1 MSGSNDKEIP
11 DLLAHIPDSRSLDT
25 KVLESRP
32 VTTELPTSS
41 LDKPSVTPSSTKV
54 SSGSPGNPGREQV
67 TISEES
73 PPPPPRLLAGIF
85 GLPDTLKT
93 LSNLG
98 VAKCK
103 LNPAQGILMGWQSM
117 AYLGF
122 AALFAFIIM
131 AAVSADLSPGLGR
144 FLMWVVFP
152 GTALVAVIIFGANL
166 VTGDYMTSAI
176 SLMSR
181 QAKWREVFY
190 QWSITHSGHW
200 IAAVVLGWMII
211 IGANQ
216 LAGPGLGSLFSGF
229 LVGVGETKVLTL
241 TWDELFWRAI
251 FANWMV
257 TMSVWG
263 AFRTQEVIAKI
274 LLISFPLGTFF
285 ATGFEHSIINQFV
298 LSAAIFQGAEYTWG
312 EAWWNNL
319 VPVTLGN
326 IIGATFFMGMVYWY
340 TGGMQ
345 TWLSSEKWRQPH
357 GIYKDLVRA
366 LKDSI
371 SMMIVF
377 TAVVPAAIGAML
389 LFAIEPAMGI
399 LPGTNNPNWIE
410 PIIAIGWFVG
420 ISLIVKWFLWPRKPW
435 YKIPPT

>member
-11 DLLAHIPDSRSLDT
+11 DLLAHIPDSGSLDT

-73 PPPPPRLLAGIF
+73 PPQPPRLLAGIF

>member
-1 MSGSNDKEIP
+1 MSGNIDKEISEP
-11 DLLAHIPDSRSLDT
+11 LPRISDLTPHDP
-25 KVLESRP
+25 KVTSSSNPNFTAP
-32 VTTELPTSS
+32 VTDKSTNPGTTSS
-41 LDKPSVTPSSTKV
+41 PPSSP
-54 SSGSPGNPGREQV
+54 GSEQV
-67 TISEES
+67 AIHEDS

-103 LNPAQGILMGWQSM
+103 LNPAQGILMGWQAM
-117 AYLGF
+117 AYLAFG
-122 AALFAFIIM
+122 ALFAFIIM
-131 AAVSADLSPGLGR
+131 AAVAADLSPGLGR
-144 FLMWVVFP
+144 FLMFAVFP
-152 GTALVAVIIFGANL
+152 GVALVAVIIFGANL

-200 IAAVVLGWMII
+200 ISAVVIGWMII

-216 LAGPGLGSLFSGF
+216 LAGPGLGPLFSGF
-229 LVGVGETKVLTL
+229 LVGLGETKVNVL

-257 TMSVWG
+257 AMSVWG

-274 LLISFPLGTFF
+274 LLITFPLGTFF
-285 ATGFEHSIINQFV
+285 AIGFEHSIVNHWV
-298 LSAAIFQGAEYTWG
+298 LASAIWQGADFTWG

-326 IIGATFFMGMVYWY
+326 IIGALFFMGMVYWY

-345 TWLSSEKWRQPH
+345 TWLGSEKWRQPH
-357 GIYKDLVRA
+357 GLYRDLARA
-366 LKDSI
+366 LKDTI
-371 SMMIVF
+371 SLMIVF
-377 TAVVPAAIGAML
+377 TAVTPAAVGAIL

-410 PIIAIGWFVG
+410 PIFAIGWFVG
-420 ISLIVKWFLWPRKPW
+420 ISLIVKWFLWPRRPW
-435 YKIPPT
+435 YKIPAT

>member
-1 MSGSNDKEIP
+1 MSGNIDKEISDP
-11 DLLAHIPDSRSLDT
+11 LPHLSDSKSYIPKVTSSDPNPADSTAASARSAVT
-25 KVLESRP
+25 NPTTTTSPPPSPGSEP
-32 VTTELPTSS
+32 VT
-41 LDKPSVTPSSTKV
+41 
-54 SSGSPGNPGREQV
+54 
-67 TISEES
+67 IHEEA

-103 LNPAQGILMGWQSM
+103 LNPAQGILMGWQAMS
-117 AYLGF
+117 YLAFG
-122 AALFAFIIM
+122 ALFAFIIM
-131 AAVSADLSPGLGR
+131 AAVASDLSPGLGR
-144 FLMWVVFP
+144 FLMFAVFP
-152 GTALVAVIIFGANL
+152 GVALVAVIIFGGNL

-200 IAAVVLGWMII
+200 ISAVVVGWMII

-216 LAGPGLGSLFSGF
+216 LAGPGLGPLFSGF
-229 LVGVGETKVLTL
+229 LVGLGETKVNVL

-257 TMSVWG
+257 AMSVWG
-263 AFRTQEVIAKI
+263 AFRTQEVVAKI
-274 LLISFPLGTFF
+274 LLITFPLGTFF
-285 ATGFEHSIINQFV
+285 AIGFEHSIVNHWV
-298 LSAAIFQGAEYTWG
+298 LAAAIWQGAEFTWG

-326 IIGATFFMGMVYWY
+326 IIGALFFMGMVYWY

-345 TWLSSEKWRQPH
+345 TWLASEKWRQPH
-357 GIYKDLVRA
+357 GLYRDLVRA
-366 LKDSI
+366 LGDTVSLTL
-371 SMMIVF
+371 VF
-377 TAVVPAAIGAML
+377 TAVIPAGIGAIL
-389 LFAIEPAMGI
+389 LFGIEPAMGI
-399 LPGTNNPNWIE
+399 EPRTNAPNWIE

-435 YKIPPT
+435 YKIPAT

>member
-11 DLLAHIPDSRSLDT
+11 DLLAHIPDSRSIDT
-25 KVLESRP
+25 KVESRP

-41 LDKPSVTPSSTKV
+41 LDKPSVTSSPTKV
-54 SSGSPGNPGREQV
+54 SSGSPGNPGRGQV

-73 PPPPPRLLAGIF
+73 PPSPPRILAGIF

-166 VTGDYMTSAI
+166 VTGDYMTSGI

-216 LAGPGLGSLFSGF
+216 LAGPGLGPLFSGF

-241 TWDELFWRAI
+241 TWEELFWRAI

-377 TAVVPAAIGAML
+377 TAVVPAAIGTML

-399 LPGTNNPNWIE
+399 LPGTSNPNWIE

-435 YKIPPT
+435 YKIPAT

>member
-11 DLLAHIPDSRSLDT
+11 DLLSHIPDSRSLDT
-25 KVLESRP
+25 KVESRP

-41 LDKPSVTPSSTKV
+41 LDNPSVTPSPTNKT
-54 SSGSPGNPGREQV
+54 SGSPGNPGREQA

-73 PPPPPRLLAGIF
+73 PPPPPRILAGIY

-98 VAKCK
+98 LAKCK

-152 GTALVAVIIFGANL
+152 GTALVAVIIFGSNL

-181 QAKWREVFY
+181 QARWREVFY

-216 LAGPGLGSLFSGF
+216 LAGPGLGPLFSGF

-371 SMMIVF
+371 SMMVVF

-435 YKIPPT
+435 YKIPAT

>member
-1 MSGSNDKEIP
+1 MVLSNSKSYPTKLSPNP
-11 DLLAHIPDSRSLDT
+11 DPAESAAPPGRSAIT
-25 KVLESRP
+25 NTAS
-32 VTTELPTSS
+32 
-41 LDKPSVTPSSTKV
+41 TPPPA
-54 SSGSPGNPGREQV
+54 SPGGEQV
-67 TISEES
+67 AVHEEA
-73 PPPPPRLLAGIF
+73 PPPSPRLLAGIF

-98 VAKCK
+98 LAKSK
-103 LNPAQGILMGWQSM
+103 VNPAQGILMGWQAM
-117 AYLGF
+117 AYLAF

-200 IAAVVLGWMII
+200 IAGVVLGWMII

-216 LAGPGLGSLFSGF
+216 LAGPGLGPLFSGF

-257 TMSVWG
+257 TMSVW
-263 AFRTQEVIAKI
+263 EH
-274 LLISFPLGTFF
+274 LG
-285 ATGFEHSIINQFV
+285 
-298 LSAAIFQGAEYTWG
+298 
-312 EAWWNNL
+312 
-319 VPVTLGN
+319 
-326 IIGATFFMGMVYWY
+326 
-340 TGGMQ
+340 
-345 TWLSSEKWRQPH
+345 R
-357 GIYKDLVRA
+357 
-366 LKDSI
+366 
-371 SMMIVF
+371 
-377 TAVVPAAIGAML
+377 
-389 LFAIEPAMGI
+389 
-399 LPGTNNPNWIE
+399 
-410 PIIAIGWFVG
+410 
-420 ISLIVKWFLWPRKPW
+420 RK
-435 YKIPPT
+435 

>member
-1 MSGSNDKEIP
+1 
-11 DLLAHIPDSRSLDT
+11 
-25 KVLESRP
+25 
-32 VTTELPTSS
+32 
-41 LDKPSVTPSSTKV
+41 
-54 SSGSPGNPGREQV
+54 
-67 TISEES
+67 
-73 PPPPPRLLAGIF
+73 
-85 GLPDTLKT
+85 
-93 LSNLG
+93 
-98 VAKCK
+98 
-103 LNPAQGILMGWQSM
+103 MGWQAM
-117 AYLGF
+117 AYLAF
-122 AALFAFIIM
+122 AALFSFIIM

-166 VTGDYMTSAI
+166 VTGDYMTSGI
-176 SLMSR
+176 SLMSK

-200 IAAVVLGWMII
+200 IAGVALGWMII

-216 LAGPGLGSLFSGF
+216 LAGPGLGPLFSGF
-229 LVGVGETKVLTL
+229 LVNAGNVKVNVL
-241 TWDELFWRAI
+241 TWDQLFWRAI

-285 ATGFEHSIINQFV
+285 ATGFEHSIVNHWV
-298 LSAAIFQGAEYTWG
+298 LSAAIWQGAPFTWG
-312 EAWWNNL
+312 QALWNNL

-345 TWLSSEKWRQPH
+345 TWLGSDKWKQPH
-357 GIYKDLVRA
+357 GLYRDLGRA
-366 LKDSI
+366 FKDSI
-371 SMMIVF
+371 TIMLAF
-377 TAVVPAAIGAML
+377 TAIMPAAIGALL
-389 LFAIEPAMGI
+389 LFVVEPAMGI
-399 LPGTNNPNWIE
+399 APGTNNPNWIE

-420 ISLIVKWFLWPRKPW
+420 ISLIVKWFLWPRRPW
-435 YKIPPT
+435 YKIPAT

>member
-1 MSGSNDKEIP
+1 
-11 DLLAHIPDSRSLDT
+11 
-25 KVLESRP
+25 
-32 VTTELPTSS
+32 
-41 LDKPSVTPSSTKV
+41 
-54 SSGSPGNPGREQV
+54 
-67 TISEES
+67 
-73 PPPPPRLLAGIF
+73 LAGIF

-103 LNPAQGILMGWQSM
+103 LNPAQGILMGWQAMS
-117 AYLGF
+117 YLAFG
-122 AALFAFIIM
+122 ALFAFIIM
-131 AAVSADLSPGLGR
+131 AAVAADLSPGLGR
-144 FLMWVVFP
+144 FLMFAVFP
-152 GTALVAVIIFGANL
+152 GVALVAVIIFGANL

-176 SLMSR
+176 SLMSK

-200 IAAVVLGWMII
+200 ISAVVVGWAII

-216 LAGPGLGSLFSGF
+216 LAGPGLGPLFSGF
-229 LVGVGETKVLTL
+229 LVGLGETKVNVL

-257 TMSVWG
+257 AMSVWG

-285 ATGFEHSIINQFV
+285 AIGFEHSIVNHWV
-298 LSAAIFQGAEYTWG
+298 LASAIWQGAEFTWG

-326 IIGATFFMGMVYWY
+326 IIGALFFMGMVYWY

-345 TWLSSEKWRQPH
+345 TWLGSEKWRQPH
-357 GIYKDLVRA
+357 GLYRDLARA
-366 LKDSI
+366 LKDTI
-371 SMMIVF
+371 SLMLVF
-377 TAVVPAAIGAML
+377 TAVIPAGIGAIL
-389 LFAIEPAMGI
+389 LFVIEPAMGI

-420 ISLIVKWFLWPRKPW
+420 ISLIVKWFLWPRRPW
-435 YKIPPT
+435 YKIPAT